1 MQEGEGAKAR
11 RGTRFRDGVR
21 KGLGEGEGEEGPMGM
36 KQKDETQEGKRERK
50 GTAAF
55 YDWAHWTWGPLPS
68 SSVSI
73 ASSPCWCAPP
83 EPSPDFVL
91 RSLGSTIA
99 TSST

>member
-11 RGTRFRDGVR
+11 RGTRFRDGVM
-21 KGLGEGEGEEGPMGM
+21 KGLREEDEEEPMGM

-91 RSLGSTIA
+91 RSLGSTMA